1 MKKVMVF
8 GTFDVIHP
16 GHLYLFEQAKKYGDY
31 LIVVVARDS
40 TVKEVKQHKTMYG
53 EQERLAA
60 VQKTPFVDKA
70 VLGNSG
76 DKYKVIEHH
85 KPDIICLGYDQKAFT
100 DKLEEELKKRK
111 ITAKI
116 VRLQS
121 YKPDVYKSTK
131 IKVTLASSNT

>member
-1 MKKVMVF
+1 MVF

-40 TVKEVKQHKTMYG
+40 TVKEVKQHKTMYD
-53 EQERLAA
+53 EQARLTA
-60 VQKTPFVDKA
+60 VQKAPFVDKA
-70 VLGNSG
+70 VLGNSV
-76 DKYKVIEHH
+76 DKYKVIEDF

-111 ITAKI
+111 IAAKI
-116 VRLQS
+116 VRLAP
-121 YKPDVYKSTK
+121 YKEDVYKSTK
-131 IKVTLASSNT
+131 IKQTLDSSNT